1 MRAMF
6 WPVKVNPNPTV
17 LTRFG
22 RVVHWIGCGLAAL
35 FVLLIPAI
43 ATNGDPIASNTVGFV
58 LVGAWAIGLFLA
70 GRALRYILGAE

>member
-6 WPVKVNPNPTV
+6 WPTKVNPNPTV

-22 RVVHWIGCGLAAL
+22 RVVHWVACGLAAL
-35 FVLLIPAI
+35 FVLLLPAI

-58 LVGAWAIGLFLA
+58 LAGAWAVGLFLA
-70 GRALRYILGAE
+70 GRALRDILSAE

>member
-6 WPVKVNPNPTV
+6 WPTKVNPNPTV

-22 RVVHWIGCGLAAL
+22 RVVHWVACGLATL
-35 FVLLIPAI
+35 FVLLLSAI

-58 LVGAWAIGLFLA
+58 LVGAWAVGLFLA
-70 GRALRYILGAE
+70 GRALRYILSAE

>member
-6 WPVKVNPNPTV
+6 WPTKVNPNPTV

-22 RVVHWIGCGLAAL
+22 RVAHWVACGLAAL

-43 ATNGDPIASNTVGFV
+43 ATNGDPIAGNTVGFA
-58 LVGAWAIGLFLA
+58 LVWAWAVGLFLT
-70 GRALRYILGAE
+70 GRALRYILSAE